1 MKIEI
6 QLKTNNPLFKRT
18 EVHFI
23 IHHDGESV
31 PKRDFIK
38 SELAGKLNAKK
49 ENIMINYMKSSF
61 GTAITKGYAKVYTSL
76 KDAKAFEK
84 DHILVRNGAVEKEK
98 KPVKEEKPKP
108 SEEKPSKEPQK
119 PTEVAGEK
127 PVEEEKEEK
136 NLVSEE
142 APEKPTEEK
151 PNETDQKGKIDTKDS
166 KPTSDEEK
174 KEST

>member
-38 SELAGKLNAKK
+38 SELAGILNAKK

-61 GTAITKGYAKVYTSL
+61 GTATTKGYAKVYTSL
-76 KDAKAFEK
+76 KDAKAYEK
-84 DHILVRNGAVEKEK
+84 DHILVRNGAVEKVK
-98 KPVKEEKPKP
+98 KPAKEEKP
-108 SEEKPSKEPQK
+108 SEEPQK
-119 PTEVAGEK
+119 PTEAAGEK
-127 PVEEEKEEK
+127 PVEEKKEEQ

-142 APEKPTEEK
+142 APEKPIEEK
-151 PNETDQKGKIDTKDS
+151 PKETDQKDKIDTKDS